1 MHSEVFATRAVH
13 LVHEVEH
20 LDIELDMQQFA
31 DVREG
36 VEETAVFSLKIDR
49 HYVSLVL
56 PGALNKVLLPFQ
68 VLDLPSMVDALE
80 AAASARGKGQDVCLG
95 LPHVLLAEGLFFAQ
109 RAGFADRRPEAC
121 DGFHEH
127 QQFVDDD
134 FEFAFLLARVV
145 NHLCDNHAVQTT

>member
-49 HYVSLVL
+49 HYVFKMWNSRLAQC
-56 PGALNKVLLPFQ
+56 GQ
-68 VLDLPSMVDALE
+68 VY
-80 AAASARGKGQDVCLG
+80 
-95 LPHVLLAEGLFFAQ
+95 FI
-109 RAGFADRRPEAC
+109 
-121 DGFHEH
+121 
-127 QQFVDDD
+127 
-134 FEFAFLLARVV
+134 
-145 NHLCDNHAVQTT
+145 